1 MPKVFQI
8 QLKLC
13 IRKINIFILI
23 GVLNILDK
31 PAAPEG
37 PLEVSD
43 VHKEGCKLKWEKPK
57 DDGGLPISG
66 YVVEKLDV
74 ATGRWVPAGFVDPSK
89 TEAEI
94 TGLEPGHKYQFRVRA
109 QNEEGESEPLETD
122 AAILAKNP
130 FG

>member
-1 MPKVFQI
+1 MFP
-8 QLKLC
+8 
-13 IRKINIFILI
+13 ILI
-23 GVLNILDK
+23 EIFNILDK

-66 YVVEKLDV
+66 YVVEKMDV

-130 FG
+130 YGQCILDKMCK